1 MKEMDAN
8 RTAHERALAWAMLFP
23 QTQLARCRSGV
34 VTAPVGYRAVRGGL
48 PMPPGSTAAFLI
60 QVENAMVKVVLK
72 GGSALGHPSLKA
84 RVKKVTKKLCR
95 EQRSQSFPFWGFLC
109 RQG

>member
-34 VTAPVGYRAVRGGL
+34 VTAPVGYRALRGGL
-48 PMPPGSTAAFLI
+48 PMPPGRSSSI
-60 QVENAMVKVVLK
+60 
-72 GGSALGHPSLKA
+72 SHP
-84 RVKKVTKKLCR
+84 
-95 EQRSQSFPFWGFLC
+95 G
-109 RQG
+109 